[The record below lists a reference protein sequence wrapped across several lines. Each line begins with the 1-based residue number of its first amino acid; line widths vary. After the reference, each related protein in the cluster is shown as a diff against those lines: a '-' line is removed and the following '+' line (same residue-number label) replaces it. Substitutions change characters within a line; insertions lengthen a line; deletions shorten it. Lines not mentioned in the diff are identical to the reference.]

1 MTDEKEEKP
10 VCGIIMPISSID
22 GCSSEHWADVQS
34 IIKESVISAG
44 FEANLVSDS
53 DDVGIIQKRIV
64 QNIYTNEVVV
74 CDVSG
79 KNPNVMFE
87 LGLRLA
93 FDKPTIIVKD
103 DTTDYSFDTSVIEHL
118 SYPRDLR
125 FSKIVSF
132 KEKLKSKIIATLE
145 KSKSDPNYST
155 FLKSFGEYK
164 VAHLN
169 TKEVSADAYVVEMI
183 NDLKDEVRLLR
194 TQRKR
199 SEAMGGGSYKKRDNR
214 PPCLRTHIMEF
225 CEKMAFLNL
234 KIINGSFDLLVSH
247 ISNIEH
253 VEECYESL
261 NELEHDIQRIIRSP
275 RFRDELRNLSQKSLE
290 LESSNSE

>member
-1 MTDEKEEKP
+1 MTEQKTEKP

-22 GCSSEHWADVQS
+22 GCTSEHWADVQA
-34 IIKESVISAG
+34 IIKEAVIGAG

-53 DDVGIIQKRIV
+53 DDIGIIQKRIV
-64 QNIYTNEVVV
+64 QNIYTNEIIV

-103 DTTDYSFDTSVIEHL
+103 DVTDYSFDTSIIEHL
-118 SYPRDLR
+118 TYPRDLR

-132 KEKLKSKIIATLE
+132 KEKLKEKIIATLR

-194 TQRKR
+194 RERKNSMFSVNTSR
-199 SEAMGGGSYKKRDNR
+199 TGENSK
-214 PPCLRTHIMEF
+214 CLNKHIIEF
-225 CEKMAFLNL
+225 CKEMNISNL
-234 KIINGSFDLLVSH
+234 KELLRSFDHLVS
-247 ISNIEH
+247 NIHSIKH
-253 VEECYESL
+253 VINRYDL
-261 NELEHDIQRIIRSP
+261 LDELEHDINRVIRSP
-275 RFRDELRNLSQKSLE
+275 RFREELRSFGQTSIE
-290 LESSNSE
+290 LDEPIVE